1 MARLDG
7 RVAIVTGGGRGIGA
21 TYCEALA
28 AEGAK
33 IVVGD
38 IVDTGRTVN
47 IVGRAGGEALG
58 MHCDVTEPDQIRAM
72 VARTIETHGKIDI
85 LVNNAALFA
94 DIRVKPFS
102 EIDEAEWDRMMAI
115 NTRGVFS
122 CAKAV
127 VPEMKRNGYGKIVNI
142 ASSTVHKG
150 VPMMLHYVASKGA
163 VIAFSRALAREVG
176 DDGICVNALAPGL
189 TISEKVAGDDQW
201 APLRRRNL
209 DSRAIKREQA
219 PEDLIGAL
227 VYLCSSDSD
236 FVTGQT
242 VVCDGGSAMH

>member
-7 RVAIVTGGGRGIGA
+7 RVAIVTGGGRGIGVA
-21 TYCEALA
+21 YCKALA

-33 IVVGD
+33 VVVTD
-38 IVDTGRTVN
+38 IVDTENTVN
-47 IVGRAGGEALG
+47 IIKQAGGEAIG
-58 MHCDVTEPDQIRAM
+58 VHCDVTKPDEINAM
-72 VARTIETHGKIDI
+72 VAHTIETYGKVDI

-94 DIRVKPFS
+94 DLTMKSFL
-102 EIDEAEWDRMMAI
+102 EIDEAEWDTMMQI

-127 VPEMKRNGYGKIVNI
+127 VPHMKKAGYGKIVNI

-163 VIAFSRALAREVG
+163 IIAFSRALAREVG
-176 DDGICVNALAPGL
+176 EDGIRVNSLAPGL
-189 TISEKVAGDDQW
+189 TISEKVSESGQW
-201 APLRRRNL
+201 DPLRTRNV
-209 DSRAIKREQA
+209 DSRAIKREQD
-219 PEDLIGAL
+219 PEDLVGTM
-227 VYLCSSDSD
+227 VFLCAAESD

-242 VVCDGGSAMH
+242 MVCDGGSAMN

>member
-47 IVGRAGGEALG
+47 TVGRAGGEALG

-72 VARTIETHGKIDI
+72 VARTVETHGKIDI

-209 DSRAIKREQA
+209 DSRAIKREQT

-227 VYLCSSDSD
+227 IYLCSSDSD

>member
-7 RVAIVTGGGRGIGA
+7 RVAIVTGGGRGIGVA
-21 TYCEALA
+21 YCKALA

-33 IVVGD
+33 VVVSD
-38 IVDTGRTVN
+38 IVDTERTVN
-47 IVGRAGGEALG
+47 IIKQAGGEAIG

-72 VARTIETHGKIDI
+72 VARTIETYGKIDI

-94 DIRVKPFS
+94 DIRVKSFL
-102 EIDEAEWDRMMAI
+102 EIDEAEWDRMMEI

-127 VPEMKRNGYGKIVNI
+127 VPEMKKNGYGKIVNI

-163 VIAFSRALAREVG
+163 VIAFSRSLAREVG
-176 DDGICVNALAPGL
+176 DDGICVNSLAPGL
-189 TISEKVAGDDQW
+189 TISEKVAEDDQW
-201 APLRRRNL
+201 APLRERNL
-209 DSRAIKREQA
+209 DSRAIKREET
-219 PEDLIGAL
+219 PEDLMGTM
-227 VYLCSSDSD
+227 VFLCSSDSD

>member
-7 RVAIVTGGGRGIGA
+7 RVAIITGGGRGIGA
-21 TYCEALA
+21 TYCAALA

-33 IVVGD
+33 VVVSD
-38 IVDTGRTVN
+38 IVDTARTVDG
-47 IVGRAGGEALG
+47 IRQRGGEAIG
-58 MHCDVTEPDQIRAM
+58 MRCDVTAPDQIRAM
-72 VARTIETHGKIDI
+72 VAGTIEAYGRIDV

-102 EIDEAEWDRMMAI
+102 EIDEAEWDTMMAI

-127 VPEMKRNGYGKIVNI
+127 VPEMKKNGYGKIVNI

-201 APLRRRNL
+201 APLRARNL
-209 DSRAIKREQA
+209 DSRAIKREET
-219 PEDLIGAL
+219 PEDLIGTL
-227 VYLCSSDSD
+227 VFLCSSDSD